1 MIQQYDVNLL
11 VNTETRC
18 LGNSNHGWHR
28 CASAWHCL
36 RTSWRRSWRKHDLAS
51 AAPMSASVPWL
62 DHRLQAIESHTWL
75 IAEKH
80 FTSQIF
86 HDFILTLVVFESHSA
101 LDQYSST
108 SIMHSQTSFTS
119 RSSFWPATFLGS
131 TSLKRCKS
139 SRAAW
144 NKQHGAA
151 VCYESKCCDVIST
164 SLGVGSFGGK
174 AEGPSKK
181 QSWRWKN

>member
-1 MIQQYDVNLL
+1 MSTCWWTQWQDVWAIRTMVDIAALQLGTACAHLGEGLGGSTILL
-11 VNTETRC
+11 PQLLC
-18 LGNSNHGWHR
+18 LPV
-28 CASAWHCL
+28 C
-36 RTSWRRSWRKHDLAS
+36 HDLIIGC
-51 AAPMSASVPWL
+51 
-62 DHRLQAIESHTWL
+62 QAIESHSWL

-80 FTSQIF
+80 FTSI
-86 HDFILTLVVFESHSA
+86 HKSNLSWLHLIPRRLCESHSA

-151 VCYESKCCDVIST
+151 VCYESKCCDFIST